1 MPVKNSL
8 TIDLD
13 FYVHM
18 EKRSGALISQ
28 NNKRYSRHGRGNCE
42 ICNSNSISHRRF
54 YDAAQSI
61 YAM

>member
-28 NNKRYSRHGRGNCE
+28 NNKSYSRHGGGNCE
-42 ICNSNSISHRRF
+42 ICNGNLISQRHF
-54 YDAAQSI
+54 YAIKLI